1 MMFKKFI
8 QIWHQ
13 IDRKRTLFIR
23 KLVGKNSF
31 LFSISKRQK
40 FIVTVIMLSLIL
52 FASEQLF
59 GKGGVY
65 IAIFL
70 SVFTDILIF
79 WAVRK
84 DLRNNFSPQIFI
96 LPFFYSL
103 ACALFYFLF
112 PARLAVRIAMTSV
125 YAIGLYSLLL
135 SENIFVVS
143 SIRTIALLS
152 SARTVSFII
161 TILTYLFLTNVI
173 FSLHL
178 NIFLTLLLIFTLSF
192 PLILHSFWTHVLDN
206 KFASNILWIFLLAV
220 CSVELALAVWFWPAV
235 PMLIGIFL
243 AGFFYVF
250 VGLSQI
256 WLDRRLF
263 KNAIWGYVWLSF
275 LTLLLFATFSLKTS

>member
-8 QIWHQ
+8 QIW
-13 IDRKRTLFIR
+13 RRVK
-23 KLVGKNSF
+23 KKNSF
-31 LFSISKRQK
+31 LFDIPKRQK
-40 FIVTVIMLSLIL
+40 FIISVAILSLIL
-52 FASEQLF
+52 FSSEQLF
-59 GKGGVY
+59 GNRGAYV
-65 IAIFL
+65 AVLL
-70 SVFTDILIF
+70 SVFTDIFIF
-79 WAVRK
+79 WAVRR
-84 DLRNNFSPQIFI
+84 DLKNNFSPQIFI

-112 PARLAVRIAMTSV
+112 PARLAIRIGMTSV

-161 TILTYLFLTNVI
+161 TILTYLFLSNVI
-173 FSLHL
+173 FSLHA
-178 NIFLTLLLIFTLSF
+178 NVFLTLFLIFTLSF
-192 PLILHSFWTHVLDN
+192 PLILHSFWTHTLDG
-206 KFASNILWIFLLAV
+206 KLASNLLWILLLSL

-250 VGLSQI
+250 IGLSQI

-263 KNAIWGYVWLSF
+263 KNVMWGYVWVSF
-275 LTLLLFATFSLKTS
+275 FVLLLFATFSLKTP